1 MSDTTDAVAVCLE
14 RIRALEPSIQA
25 WVQVRPQPAT
35 GDGPLNGIPFGVKDI
50 IETKGLAT
58 EYGSPIY
65 KGRVGTEDAAIVSL
79 LRERGAIMLGK
90 TACAAFAHRTPA
102 PTRNPRDLDRT
113 PGGSSSGSAAAVAA
127 GMVPIA
133 VGTQTKGSI
142 LRPASYCGVAGFK
155 ATYGLLPTVGVL
167 PLAGSLDTLGF
178 FTPTAADMLNLWQ
191 ALGHGVNGADDVP
204 LGALESLDGVQPEMR
219 AAFERSLARLRAAG
233 KSVQRLDLGDML
245 TTLSDANDVV
255 MHYEGARAHQQRFQE
270 HGDRLD
276 DLAVLVRAGLRI
288 PVHRYDEAR
297 AAIDRGRMQI
307 AEVYKA
313 TPIVLLPA
321 ATGAA
326 PRGLASTG
334 DPRMNAP
341 WTALGT
347 PAISIPMPVGDDLPL
362 GLQLTAA
369 RGDDARLLRT
379 AVGIERALGV

>member
-1 MSDTTDAVAVCLE
+1 
-14 RIRALEPSIQA
+14 
-25 WVQVRPQPAT
+25 
-35 GDGPLNGIPFGVKDI
+35 
-50 IETKGLAT
+50 
-58 EYGSPIY
+58 
-65 KGRVGTEDAAIVSL
+65 
-79 LRERGAIMLGK
+79 ML
-90 TACAAFAHRTPA
+90 
-102 PTRNPRDLDRT
+102 
-113 PGGSSSGSAAAVAA
+113 S
-127 GMVPIA
+127 
-133 VGTQTKGSI
+133 
-142 LRPASYCGVAGFK
+142 
-155 ATYGLLPTVGVL
+155 
-167 PLAGSLDTLGF
+167 
-178 FTPTAADMLNLWQ
+178 LWQ
-191 ALGHGVNGADDVP
+191 ALGHGVNFADDVP
-204 LGALESLDGVQPEMR
+204 LGALEPLDGVQPEMR
-219 AAFERSLARLRAAG
+219 TAFERSLARLRAAG
-233 KSVQRLDLGDML
+233 KAVQRLDLGDML

-255 MHYEGARAHQQRFQE
+255 MHYEGARVHRQRFQE

-307 AEVYKA
+307 AEVCKA

-369 RGDDARLLRT
+369 PGDDARLLRT
-379 AVGIERALGV
+379 AVGIERILGV